1 MFFRYKI
8 PKNNGINLYIVAQT
22 SPKLATG
29 LTDKAAIIHY
39 KPPYKSKTPQNALI
53 CSGSFFVFIYCI
65 IIIIA
70 DITIHALVIP
80 VDTLLANAK
89 IIVSP
94 YINFSYIFIKFPL
107 LYHFLFQTA
116 QT

>member
-1 MFFRYKI
+1 MFFKYKI

-70 DITIHALVIP
+70 DITIHTLVIP
-80 VDTLLANAK
+80 VDILLAKAN
-89 IIVSP
+89 IIIIKN
-94 YINFSYIFIKFPL
+94 INWLHIFIL
-107 LYHFLFQTA
+107 I
-116 QT
+116 